1 MNVDELSERAVAVD
15 QIERADVARLL
26 GRGERRLIFA
36 LAERREQ
43 PTKVLKV
50 REGPEVLPDKLRKGH
65 RLREDRQVALQEL
78 DGAVVA
84 LRVREPRVEL
94 PVLVFLALVLV
105 VFVALGL
112 GIGASFLAWSG
123 LIR

>member
-1 MNVDELSERAVAVD
+1 V
-15 QIERADVARLL
+15 
-26 GRGERRLIFA
+26 
-36 LAERREQ
+36 
-43 PTKVLKV
+43 T
-50 REGPEVLPDKLRKGH
+50 
-65 RLREDRQVALQEL
+65 
-78 DGAVVA
+78 GAVVA